1 MLKAVCILMGFLD
14 YRSLITGGKRNMMTR
29 MKIFRASNIVLGL
42 LCLMYFL
49 TYLDRVNISTAMAS
63 NQFLRDLPLTKTQA
77 GFIFSAFAYPYLLFQ
92 IGGGWVA
99 DRFGPRLALTVC
111 GIIWA
116 LATIMTGLVH
126 GLAMMVAARMILGFG
141 EGATFP
147 TATRAMS
154 NWLPKSKRGYAQGIT
169 HAFSRLGNAITPWL
183 IATLIAAIS
192 WRGSFVVV
200 GIISLFWALAWCV
213 YFRNDPNQHK
223 SITPEE
229 VAAIPPYGGEKKGTA
244 RVPWAR
250 LGSRMTPVIVVY
262 FCYGWTLWLFLSW
275 IPSFFK
281 NEYHLDLQNSALF
294 ASGVFLSGVF
304 GDTLGGIVSDK
315 LFERTKNLNTA
326 RRNLVAVMM
335 VLCAVSLVPILF
347 THDIKLVALSL
358 SAGFFCAEFTI
369 GPMWAIPMDIAPKY
383 AGTASGMMNTGSAFA
398 AIVSPVVFGY
408 IVDKTGHWTWPFMGS
423 MALMLFGAALSFAMH
438 PDRPLTEETEDSVPV
453 SAGALYNR

>member
-1 MLKAVCILMGFLD
+1 MHPKLFN
-14 YRSLITGGKRNMMTR
+14 T
-29 MKIFRASNIVLGL
+29 SNKVLGL

-63 NQFLRDLPLTKTQA
+63 SEFLKDIPLTKTQT
-77 GFIFSAFAYPYLLFQ
+77 GLIFSAFAYPYLLFQ
-92 IGGGWVA
+92 ISGGWIA
-99 DRFGPRLALTVC
+99 DKLGPRLSLTIC

-116 LATIMTGLVH
+116 CATIMTGLVH
-126 GLAMMVAARMILGFG
+126 GLLMMFVARVILGFG

-154 NWLPKSKRGYAQGIT
+154 NWMPKTKRGYAQGIT

-183 IATLIAAIS
+183 VATLIAAIS
-192 WRGSFVVV
+192 WRGSFIVV
-200 GIISLFWALAWCV
+200 GIVSLSWALAWGL
-213 YFRNDPNQHK
+213 YFRDDPNQHK
-223 SITPEE
+223 AITPEE
-229 VAAIPPYGGEKKGTA
+229 IATLPPYSAKQSHVK
-244 RVPWAR
+244 VPWKQLA
-250 LGSRMTPVIVVY
+250 SRMSPVIVVY

-281 NEYHLDLQNSALF
+281 NEYQLDLQNSALF
-294 ASGVFLSGVF
+294 ASGVFFSGVV
-304 GDTLGGIVSDK
+304 GDTLGGVVSDR
-315 LFERTKNLNTA
+315 LFEKTKNLNVA

-335 VLCAVSLVPILF
+335 VLCSLSLLPILF
-347 THDIKLVALSL
+347 THDIRLVALAL

-383 AGTASGMMNTGSAFA
+383 SGTASGMMNTGSAFA

-423 MALMLFGAALSFAMH
+423 IALMLFGAALSFAMH
-438 PDRPLTEETEDSVPV
+438 PDRPLSTESVAPTTPV
-453 SAGALYNR
+453 AVGRI

>member
-1 MLKAVCILMGFLD
+1 MRRKVL
-14 YRSLITGGKRNMMTR
+14 S
-29 MKIFRASNIVLGL
+29 ASNVVLGL

-63 NQFLRDLPLTKTQA
+63 NQFLKEIPLTKTQT

-92 IGGGWVA
+92 ICGGWVA
-99 DRFGPRLALTVC
+99 DRFGPRLALMVC

-116 LATIMTGLVH
+116 GATIMTGLVS
-126 GLAMMVAARMILGFG
+126 GMTMLFIARVALGFG

-154 NWLPKSKRGYAQGIT
+154 QWMPKSRRGYAQGIT

-183 IATLIAAIS
+183 VATLIAAIS
-192 WRGSFVVV
+192 WRGSFIAV
-200 GIISLFWALAWCV
+200 GIVSLFWSVIWWV
-213 YFRNDPNQHK
+213 YFRNDPKQHK
-223 SITPEE
+223 AITQDEL
-229 VAAIPPYGGEKKGTA
+229 VALPDYAVRKDDLK
-244 RVPWAR
+244 VPWKR
-250 LGSRMTPVIVVY
+250 LGIRMSPVIVVY

-304 GDTLGGIVSDK
+304 GDTLGGIVSDR
-315 LFERTKNLNTA
+315 LFEKTRSLNVA

-335 VLCAVSLVPILF
+335 TLCAISLVPILF
-347 THDIKLVALSL
+347 THDIKWVALAL

-369 GPMWAIPMDIAPKY
+369 GPMWAIPMDIAPKFS
-383 AGTASGMMNTGSAFA
+383 GTASGMMNTGSALA

-408 IVDKTGHWTWPFMGS
+408 IVDVTGHWTWPFVGS
-423 MALMLFGAALSFAMH
+423 MALMLFGAVLSFAMR
-438 PDRPLTEETEDSVPV
+438 PDRPLSGESVREVRRAADLPV
-453 SAGALYNR
+453 GAS